1 MRETFWQLTYHDLKT
16 KIMLYSGEKQALIVQ
31 EFQSLVEVAKLTHG
45 SGEKEKTDLQ
55 PVKTIQEVRAGMAAV
70 FG

>member
-1 MRETFWQLTYHDLKT
+1 M
-16 KIMLYSGEKQALIVQ
+16 GEKQALIVQ

-45 SGEKEKTDLQ
+45 SGEKEKTDLK
-55 PVKTIQEVRAGMAAV
+55 PVETLAELRRGMASV